1 MYLLWMI
8 YLSNET
14 NKKNTY
20 YTDTAACVF
29 LQGLHFAAYAAVLQV
44 YPYLLSVY
52 DRGCKETR
60 TFQGTLARHKK
71 NMPLSSVGR
80 QRL

>member
-1 MYLLWMI
+1 MCLLWMI
-8 YLSNET
+8 YLINET

-44 YPYLLSVY
+44 YTYLLAVY
-52 DRGCKETR
+52 DRGSEEAR
-60 TFQGTLARHKK
+60 T
-71 NMPLSSVGR
+71 V
-80 QRL
+80 